1 MFYQRACSVFPPPS
15 FLDLTRP
22 APRMPRLLSFSLR
35 TQDGAF
41 GCRVENVMIVQPAET
56 EFQFGG
62 KPFLRFEHVTWVPL
76 QPKLIA
82 LHMLSAE
89 ERRWIDDYHAGVWAH
104 LAPHVS
110 GAELAF
116 LRRATAPLGHQPPP
130 RTLPDTTPA
139 GLRDAVQAAFPATR
153 TLFVLFAADDEA
165 GSRQSWCGDCRR
177 ALPAI
182 SAALAGV
189 PAGSATLLRCNV
201 GSKAEWKDGGHPL
214 RRHED
219 LMVRGG
225 GWGGP
230 PEARAACMTSPPL
243 SGPSC

>member
-1 MFYQRACSVFPPPS
+1 MFYQRACTVFPPPS

-89 ERRWIDDYHAGVWAH
+89 ERRWVDDYHAGVWAH
-104 LAPHVS
+104 LAPERVAS
-110 GAELAF
+110 FADMQA
-116 LRRATAPLGHQPPP
+116 RRERGKGGRGRGH
-130 RTLPDTTPA
+130 
-139 GLRDAVQAAFPATR
+139 TR
-153 TLFVLFAADDEA
+153 LY
-165 GSRQSWCGDCRR
+165 
-177 ALPAI
+177 
-182 SAALAGV
+182 
-189 PAGSATLLRCNV
+189 
-201 GSKAEWKDGGHPL
+201 
-214 RRHED
+214 
-219 LMVRGG
+219 
-225 GWGGP
+225 
-230 PEARAACMTSPPL
+230 
-243 SGPSC
+243 